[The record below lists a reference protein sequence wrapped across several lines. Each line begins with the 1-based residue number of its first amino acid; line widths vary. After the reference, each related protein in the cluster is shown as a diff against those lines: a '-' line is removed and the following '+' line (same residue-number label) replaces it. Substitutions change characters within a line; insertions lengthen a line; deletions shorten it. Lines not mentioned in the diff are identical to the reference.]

1 MTGNDL
7 EALGVELV
15 AADDAGDQRRL
26 AAIAWQLYAE
36 AGLAQAEVE
45 RLHCI
50 LRSFRSPGGDRPCV
64 TSALRAPVVADE
76 LDGRWR

>member
-1 MTGNDL
+1 MTGNDMD
-7 EALGVELV
+7 ALGVELV
-15 AADDAGDQRRL
+15 AADDAGDSRRL

-50 LRSFRSPGGDRPCV
+50 VRSSRSPGGDRPSA
-64 TSALRAPVVADE
+64 TSALPAPA
-76 LDGRWR
+76 GSK

>member
-7 EALGVELV
+7 DALGVELV
-15 AADDAGDQRRL
+15 AADDAGDPRRL
-26 AAIAWQLYAE
+26 AAMAWQLYGE

-50 LRSFRSPGGDRPCV
+50 LRSFRSPGGDRP
-64 TSALRAPVVADE
+64 SAASPLPAPA
-76 LDGRWR
+76 GSK

>member
-7 EALGVELV
+7 EALGVELI
-15 AADDAGDQRRL
+15 AADDAGDPQRL

-36 AGLAQAEVE
+36 AGLAEAEIE

-50 LRSFRSPGGDRPCV
+50 LRSFRSPGGNRPLA
-64 TSALRAPVVADE
+64 TRACS
-76 LDGRWR
+76 GG